1 MEVNKIYNIDCN
13 IGIKSVLNN
22 SIDLVVMDPPYI
34 IDIRGGKKDKNGLSK
49 KIRKIESELVDNNLV
64 NGYDLKLLDE
74 LVRVMKNIN
83 IYIWCSGKQIP
94 AYIDFFVKKHNC
106 KMEILIWNKTNAIP
120 LFNNKYLSDKEY
132 CLYFRKRG
140 YCNPGN
146 YIDAKTVYNLPIN
159 LKDKKEWKH
168 PTIKPLSIIR
178 TIIRNS
184 SKENDVVLDCFAGSG
199 TTAVASILENR
210 NYICYEI
217 NKEYYDI
224 AINRIEYM
232 KENLNEQI

>member
-1 MEVNKIYNIDCN
+1 MELNKIYNVDCN
-13 IGIKSVLNN
+13 IGIKSLEDN
-22 SIDLVVMDPPYI
+22 SIDLVVIDPPYI
-34 IDIRGGKKDKNGLSK
+34 IDVRGGKNDTNGLSK
-49 KIRKIESELVDNNLV
+49 KIRKIERELIGKNFVD
-64 NGYDLKLLDE
+64 GYDLQLLDE

-83 IYIWCSGKQIP
+83 IYIWCSVKQIP

-106 KMEILIWNKTNAIP
+106 SMDILIWNKTNAMP

-132 CLYFRKRG
+132 CLYFRKKG
-140 YCNPGN
+140 LCNPGN
-146 YIDAKTVYNLPIN
+146 YLDAKTVYNLPIN
-159 LKDKKEWKH
+159 LKDKKLWSH

-210 NYICYEI
+210 NYLCYEI
-217 NKEYYDI
+217 NKEYFDI
-224 AINRIEYM
+224 AVKRINQA
-232 KENLNEQI
+232 KDNE